1 MFNEYIKTF
10 LLTLVSR
17 IGNIFQTND
26 DDNGIIKLMEIHVCH
41 DMHKTN
47 LDKTMPQATTLVWVI
62 LHYSI
67 TYHLGRYLK
76 YTQWY
81 IYWI

>member
-1 MFNEYIKTF
+1 MSHLIIFLLPPATALRSMFNEYIKTF

-47 LDKTMPQATTLVWVI
+47 LDKTMPQATTLV
-62 LHYSI
+62 
-67 TYHLGRYLK
+67 
-76 YTQWY
+76 
-81 IYWI
+81 